1 MVVQRL
7 LLVMG
12 LMAVGLLAQGVG
24 LVGGLYRLFDGVLDD
39 QACRALC
46 VGIGVAYFSFS
57 AWGLV
62 SCSRGLIRVRNLLKG
77 KTNAAKRKRN
87 KAAPLCC
94 SDMRCHGYGWSLT
107 SLMGMVAVWTV
118 TANAAVAIDVVKGWV
133 RLETTP
139 SLAEIAKEYATTDAR
154 RPEHAALQIMKRQAG
169 QGIPYSCIP
178 VGVEVVIQT
187 LPGFEVVGRGKV
199 DREGNYSI
207 GVRSTNLLRRAY
219 CRLERNELGRRV
231 RYVGSAHVEQRS
243 QHDFLLYGK
252 HYYTGNIILMRS
264 YASAEGRCVQKGGI
278 PVQGAYVSVRP
289 ITSGETEEECR
300 LFPMQLA
307 VTDAAGRWR
316 VDGLAAPPIVPLTS
330 YICYTNIVSNW
341 QVCHY
346 PLQLG
351 ISVRRKP
358 FGAYDVEK
366 VLPNVTDENRR
377 AVERAIAATERKL
390 GKKVE
395 RLNRMTDFPA
405 STNTVI
411 YVPDIV
417 LP

>member
-1 MVVQRL
+1 M
-7 LLVMG
+7 
-12 LMAVGLLAQGVG
+12 
-24 LVGGLYRLFDGVLDD
+24 
-39 QACRALC
+39 
-46 VGIGVAYFSFS
+46 
-57 AWGLV
+57 
-62 SCSRGLIRVRNLLKG
+62 
-77 KTNAAKRKRN
+77 
-87 KAAPLCC
+87 KA
-94 SDMRCHGYGWSLT
+94 HT
-107 SLMGMVAVWTV
+107 LMGTILFLTIA
-118 TANAAVAIDVVKGWV
+118 ANVKAEVVKGWV

-154 RPEHAALQIMKRQAG
+154 RPEHAALQIMKRQAE
-169 QGIPYSCIP
+169 QGIPYSSIP
-178 VGVEVVIQT
+178 VGVEVMIQT

-199 DREGNYSI
+199 DREGNYS
-207 GVRSTNLLRRAY
+207 VWVPSTNLLWRAY

-243 QHDFLLYGK
+243 QHDSF
-252 HYYTGNIILMRS
+252 YTGNITLMRS
-264 YASAEGRCVQKGGI
+264 YASAEGRCVQKDGI
-278 PVQGAYVSVRP
+278 PAQGAYVSVRP

-316 VDGLAAPPIVPLTS
+316 VDGLATPPIVPVTS

-390 GKKVE
+390 GKEVE

>member
-1 MVVQRL
+1 
-7 LLVMG
+7 
-12 LMAVGLLAQGVG
+12 
-24 LVGGLYRLFDGVLDD
+24 
-39 QACRALC
+39 
-46 VGIGVAYFSFS
+46 
-57 AWGLV
+57 
-62 SCSRGLIRVRNLLKG
+62 
-77 KTNAAKRKRN
+77 
-87 KAAPLCC
+87 
-94 SDMRCHGYGWSLT
+94 
-107 SLMGMVAVWTV
+107 
-118 TANAAVAIDVVKGWV
+118 
-133 RLETTP
+133 
-139 SLAEIAKEYATTDAR
+139 
-154 RPEHAALQIMKRQAG
+154 
-169 QGIPYSCIP
+169 
-178 VGVEVVIQT
+178 
-187 LPGFEVVGRGKV
+187 
-199 DREGNYSI
+199 
-207 GVRSTNLLRRAY
+207 
-219 CRLERNELGRRV
+219 
-231 RYVGSAHVEQRS
+231 
-243 QHDFLLYGK
+243 
-252 HYYTGNIILMRS
+252 MRS

-316 VDGLAAPPIVPLTS
+316 VDGLATPPIVPVTS

-405 STNTVI
+405 STNNVI